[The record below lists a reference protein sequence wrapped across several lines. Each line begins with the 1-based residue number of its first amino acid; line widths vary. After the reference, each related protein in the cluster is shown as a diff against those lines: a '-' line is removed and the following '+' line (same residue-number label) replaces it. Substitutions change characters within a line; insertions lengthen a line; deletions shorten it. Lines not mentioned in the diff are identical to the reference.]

1 MYSNVSERGESL
13 FAKSYDSKYKF
24 CNTNISNLSC
34 PNRQE
39 EKRPHYLT
47 IMHQF
52 LKCRAW
58 NKTLSKILTDKLFM
72 SKLSCVAKVSKLYSF
87 IVPHKQRL
95 TQLEEGNSKTSKD
108 QPQHYT
114 QRLETYSEPGQT
126 PKMEC
131 LEKKFNGQK
140 LVIFQ
145 SFLCWF
151 RCCLCLKQRHKI
163 LLFWGKCDLEITSC
177 NE

>member
-52 LKCRAW
+52 LKCRVW
-58 NKTLSKILTDKLFM
+58 NKTLSKIFDWQIVYVQTVVC
-72 SKLSCVAKVSKLYSF
+72 SKSVQ
-87 IVPHKQRL
+87 IV
-95 TQLEEGNSKTSKD
+95 
-108 QPQHYT
+108 
-114 QRLETYSEPGQT
+114 
-126 PKMEC
+126 
-131 LEKKFNGQK
+131 
-140 LVIFQ
+140 
-145 SFLCWF
+145 
-151 RCCLCLKQRHKI
+151 
-163 LLFWGKCDLEITSC
+163 
-177 NE
+177 